1 MIPLIL
7 KLKKARHREIARLQ
21 DVMVEALY
29 RAFEK
34 AVLHGGTAIWRC
46 YQGNRFSE
54 DIDVYIPKN
63 TNKTNELFNE
73 FEKQGF
79 IVKKKKISQNSIFSE
94 LEFNRVSVRFE
105 AIFKEYH
112 GVLKEYENSDA
123 NLMTVYTLAPEEL
136 VKEKSAAYLKRRKV
150 RDLYDVFFLLKYVK
164 DKQAVSSSIRKLLSS
179 YQPPVDTQDLQ
190 VIIITGLVPD
200 PKEMLEYIKRWL

>member
-7 KLKKARHREIARLQ
+7 KLKKARHKEIARLQ
-21 DVMVEALY
+21 DMIVEALY
-29 RAFEK
+29 IVFEK

-63 TNKTNELFNE
+63 TDKINELFNE

-79 IVKKKKISQNSIFSE
+79 LIKKRKVSQNSIFSE
-94 LEFNRVSVRFE
+94 LEFNRVNVRFE

-112 GVLKEYENSDA
+112 GVLKEYETSDA
-123 NLMTVYTLAPEEL
+123 NLTTVYTLTPEEL
-136 VKEKSAAYLKRRKV
+136 VKEKSNTYLKRLKV
-150 RDLYDVFFLLKYVK
+150 RDLYDVFFLLRHVK
-164 DKQAVSSSIRKLLSS
+164 DKAEVTASIKNLVSQYK
-179 YQPPVDTQDLQ
+179 PPVDEKELQ
-190 VIIITGLVPD
+190 AIIITGLVPS
-200 PKEMLEYIKRWL
+200 PKEMLEYIRRWL

>member
-164 DKQAVSSSIRKLLSS
+164 DKQAVSSRISKLLSNQ
-179 YQPPVDTQDLQ
+179 QPPVDTQELQ